1 MMTNYQFFIIERILV
16 DNEFFVMIEKTVR
29 GKP

>member
-1 MMTNYQFFIIERILV
+1 MIKSQFFMIERILV